1 MYLVLLITY
10 KSNAICIKMTLIIKS
25 EEIIKLCKK
34 LKQEKF
40 ICVDTEFI
48 REKYYHPKL
57 CLIQLGDSKG
67 NGWAIDPLVKNINL
81 KPIYELFLNEKILKV
96 FHSPRQ
102 DFEIIFN
109 ILNKIPYPI
118 FDTQSAAM
126 ACGFGDSAS
135 YEALVNNIV
144 NINIDKSARFTN
156 WELRPLTKKQI
167 NYATSDVTHLSKVY
181 FYLCDEMIKNKRTEW
196 IKEEIQK
203 FFDLNLYVTKPSNAW
218 KRIKFFSSNNI
229 TMCIFREIAA
239 IREELAKNLN
249 IPRNKIF
256 RDDTIIKLAKYPP
269 KNITEFDTLRG
280 LNLKRINNTQKYQI
294 LKSIE
299 IGKKNNNT
307 NWLENNIKNKNV
319 SKAVTDILKII
330 LLSSAE
336 KYNISPLLIANKED
350 IKNIA
355 LGNKD
360 VKALKGWRYKI
371 FGSSALKL
379 IEGSLTLKVKDGSVI
394 IE

>member
-1 MYLVLLITY
+1 MLLITQ
-10 KSNAICIKMTLIIKS
+10 SDEVLNLCNALQ
-25 EEIIKLCKK
+25 L
-34 LKQEKF
+34 EKF

-67 NGWAIDPLVKNINL
+67 NGWAIDPLVKNIDL
-81 KPIYELFLNEKILKV
+81 QPVYELFLNEKILKV

-109 ILNKIPYPI
+109 ILNKIPKPI

-135 YEALVNNIV
+135 YESLVNNIV
-144 NINIDKSARFTN
+144 KINLDKSVRFTD
-156 WELRPLTKKQI
+156 WQLRPLSKKQI
-167 NYATSDVTHLSKVY
+167 DYAISDVTHLSAVY
-181 FYLCDEMIKNKRTEW
+181 NYLLEKMIKKDRLNW
-196 IKEEIQK
+196 IKEEVHK
-203 FFDLNLYVTKPSNAW
+203 FFDLSIYVTQPTDAW
-218 KRIKFFSSNNI
+218 KRIKFFSPNKI
-229 TMCIFREIAA
+229 TMSIFKEISQ

-249 IPRNKIF
+249 VPRNKIM
-256 RDDTIIKLAKYPP
+256 RDDIIIKLAKNPP
-269 KNITEFDTLRG
+269 KDLIEFDGLRG
-280 LNLKRINNTQKYQI
+280 MNLRNMNSSHKTLI

-299 IGKKNNNT
+299 TGKKNKNTDWLTNNVKS
-307 NWLENNIKNKNV
+307 NNP

-330 LLSSAE
+330 LLSCAE
-336 KYNISPLLIANKED
+336 KHNISPLLIANKED
-350 IKNIA
+350 IKQIA
-355 LGNKD
+355 QGKKD
-360 VKALKGWRYKI
+360 IKALKGWRYEI

-379 IEGSLTLKVKDGSVI
+379 IEGSLKITVKEGAVI